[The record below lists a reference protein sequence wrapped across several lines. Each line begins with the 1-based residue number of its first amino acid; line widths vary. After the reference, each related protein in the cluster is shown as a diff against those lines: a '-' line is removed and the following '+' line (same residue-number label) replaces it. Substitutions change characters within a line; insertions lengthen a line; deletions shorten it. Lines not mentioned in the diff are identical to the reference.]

1 MAYGPALLP
10 GTLPECAAAA
20 AAGCHAVCRLG
31 LGGSRLSLAHPLAL
45 PTTGLPPAAPP
56 PHHSSATNR
65 PSATPR
71 IPTPLPSPQARQ
83 IRAWGAEGVICGSAL
98 VRALGESGSKEE
110 GLRRMADLAR
120 SLREVI

>member
-1 MAYGPALLP
+1 MGFGVSGP
-10 GTLPECAAAA
+10 EQVREWV
-20 AAGCHAVCRLG
+20 AV
-31 LGGSRLSLAHPLAL
+31 LSLVHRHWCARLHRSCEHQPMPACWAGPLEHRR
-45 PTTGLPPAAPP
+45 APP
-56 PHHSSATNR
+56 QLAHR
-65 PSATPR
+65 PSPFATQFAV
-71 IPTPLPSPQARQ
+71 PQAKQ